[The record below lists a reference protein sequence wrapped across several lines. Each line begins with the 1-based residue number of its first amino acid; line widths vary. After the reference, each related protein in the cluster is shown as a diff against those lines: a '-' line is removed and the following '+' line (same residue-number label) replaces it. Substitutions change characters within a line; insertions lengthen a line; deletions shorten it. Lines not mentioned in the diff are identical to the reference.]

1 VRPIELGEGVAV
13 TVAGNPGPLTLDGTR
28 SYRIGVRHAVLLDPG
43 PADPDQLER
52 LASLVG
58 DATIERVCLSHAH
71 ADHSGIVQAAA
82 ERFGAPIAAS
92 SETLR
97 RLGVDGESL
106 ADGELLPIDDGAG
119 QLEVIETPGHSADS
133 LSFLLRPAGWL
144 FTGDTVLGQG
154 SSMIAYPD
162 GRMGSYLASL
172 ARLIALRPLRLLPGH
187 GAPVDRARE
196 LLEEYRRHRLDRE
209 RQIRVA
215 IAEGA
220 GSVAEVRERVYGE
233 LPTRVEWAAE
243 ASIAAHVAHLC
254 ERDLLPAGF
263 AQPSSLE
270 TDH

>member
-1 VRPIELGEGVAV
+1 L
-13 TVAGNPGPLTLDGTR
+13 
-28 SYRIGVRHAVLLDPG
+28 
-43 PADPDQLER
+43 
-52 LASLVG
+52 
-58 DATIERVCLSHAH
+58 
-71 ADHSGIVQAAA
+71 
-82 ERFGAPIAAS
+82 
-92 SETLR
+92 
-97 RLGVDGESL
+97 DGESL
-106 ADGELLPIDDGAG
+106 ADGNLLPIDDGAG
-119 QLEVIETPGHSADS
+119 QLEVIDTPGHSADS

-144 FTGDTVLGQG
+144 FTGDTVLGEG

-215 IAEGA
+215 IAGGA

-233 LPTRVEWAAE
+233 LPTRLERAAE
-243 ASIAAHVAHLC
+243 ASIAAHVAHLR
-254 ERDLLPAGF
+254 ERELLPAGF
-263 AQPSSLE
+263 AQPSPME

>member
-1 VRPIELGEGVAV
+1 MRPIELGEGVAV

-43 PADPDQLER
+43 PAAPDQLER
-52 LASLVG
+52 LALLVG
-58 DATIERVCLSHAH
+58 DATVERVCLSHAH

-82 ERFGAPIAAS
+82 ERFGARIAAS

-119 QLEVIETPGHSADS
+119 HLEVIETPGHSADS

-172 ARLIALRPLRLLPGH
+172 ARLIALRPQRLLPGH

-215 IAEGA
+215 IAGGA
-220 GSVAEVRERVYGE
+220 GSVAEVRECVYGD
-233 LPTRVEWAAE
+233 LPSRVERAAE

-270 TDH
+270 TDD